1 MAERLVRMG
10 DIEIAYEEFGDPDD
24 QAVLLVMGLGV
35 QMLGWDTEFC
45 ELLAAEGFRVVRFDN
60 RDVGRST
67 SYDGPVPD
75 WPALMV
81 GDTASATYLLDD
93 MADDAVK
100 LLDHLGI
107 GAAHVVG
114 ASLGGMIAQML
125 AIRHP
130 DRVLSLTSIMSR
142 PGDPASG
149 QPHPEA
155 LEALLNPPP
164 NDREAIAE
172 WAARNWDVI
181 GSPGFE
187 SDTDALRRRAQ
198 ESYDRGYNPR
208 GVGRQ
213 LAAIIASGDRTD
225 ELAKLDLPALVI
237 HGEEDP
243 LIDVSGGR
251 ATAAAIPGA
260 KLIVI
265 PGMGHDIPRELWP
278 RFVGEIAA
286 NARRVADPKMRSG
299 TPQGP

>member
-1 MAERLVRMG
+1 MTEQLVRIG
-10 DIEIAYEEFGDPDD
+10 DLEIAYEEFGDPGDP
-24 QAVLLVMGLGV
+24 ALLLVMGLGV

-45 ELLAAEGFRVVRFDN
+45 ELLAGEGFRVVRFDN

-75 WPALMV
+75 WPALMM

-107 GAAHVVG
+107 RAAHVVG
-114 ASLGGMIAQML
+114 ASLGGMIAQTL

-164 NDREAIAE
+164 NDREAIAD
-172 WAARNWDVI
+172 WAAKNWDVI

-187 SDTDALRRRAQ
+187 SDTDSLRLRAQ
-198 ESYDRGYNPR
+198 ESYDRGYDPS

-213 LAAIIASGDRTD
+213 LAAILASGDRTG
-225 ELAKLDLPALVI
+225 ELTKLDLPALVI
-237 HGEEDP
+237 HGEADP

-265 PGMGHDIPRELWP
+265 PGMGHDMPRELWP
-278 RFVGEIAA
+278 RFVEAIAA
-286 NARRVADPKMRSG
+286 NTRRAP
-299 TPQGP
+299 GP